1 MAIQAPLRELP
12 IATADSGFY
21 TNFNK
26 LVALASKII
35 IALLVIWAAIFPDK
49 AGEILGAMRS
59 WSFANLN
66 YYYTWAVAFF
76 VITCLV
82 LAIHPR
88 WGKTV
93 LGDGGDPE
101 FSNFSWFSMM
111 FGAGIGI
118 GMLGYATG
126 EPIFHICLL
135 YTSPSPRDRG

>member
-1 MAIQAPLRELP
+1 MAIQPPLNALP

-21 TNFNK
+21 SNFNK
-26 LVALASKII
+26 YVAVTSKII
-35 IALLVIWAAIFPDK
+35 IALLVIWAAIFPER
-49 AGEILGAMRS
+49 AGEVLGAIKS

-76 VITCLV
+76 IGVCLIIA
-82 LAIHPR
+82 LHPR
-88 WGKTV
+88 WGKV
-93 LGDGGDPE
+93 ILGDGGKPE

-126 EPIFHICLL
+126 EPIFQ
-135 YTSPSPRDRG
+135 

>member
-35 IALLVIWAAIFPDK
+35 IALLVVWAAIFPDK

-66 YYYTWAVAFF
+66 Y
-76 VITCLV
+76 
-82 LAIHPR
+82 
-88 WGKTV
+88 
-93 LGDGGDPE
+93 
-101 FSNFSWFSMM
+101 
-111 FGAGIGI
+111 
-118 GMLGYATG
+118 
-126 EPIFHICLL
+126 CLL
-135 YTSPSPRDRG
+135 YTSPSPRDS